1 VAKKMQEDNERLK
14 DQVRQYKPDSGRRGR
29 DDLKVTGMGIGGS
42 HQERKVRRNH
52 LTTSDLDEL

>member
-1 VAKKMQEDNERLK
+1 MQEDNERLK

-42 HQERKVRRNH
+42 HKERKVRRNH